1 MFDLKQYIAF
11 PVHCE
16 SKLQN
21 GQIFFSVDVDFS
33 FFHSLFYT
41 LQSFCN
47 HNLKQLN
54 NL

>member
-41 LQSFCN
+41 L
-47 HNLKQLN
+47 
-54 NL
+54 